1 MTEVVIDASVLLRH
15 LTGEPPDLAE
25 RARAVLAAAER
36 AHVRLVVT
44 ALTLAEVV
52 WVLQH
57 SYRWRR
63 GAIADGLAR
72 LILSGA
78 FSLPEASVISQA
90 LTWYRMRPR
99 LHFADAYIAAVAAGR
114 GAAVV
119 SLDRDLKRLR
129 DVTVVDSSAAFEQ
142 P

>member
-1 MTEVVIDASVLLRH
+1 MTEVVIDANVLLRH

-25 RARAVLAAAER
+25 RAGALLAAAER
-36 AHVRLVVT
+36 ERVRLVVT

-63 GAIADGLAR
+63 EAIAEGLAR
-72 LILSGA
+72 LIISGA
-78 FSLPEASVISQA
+78 FFLAEARVVSQA
-90 LTWYRMRPR
+90 LTWYRSLPR
-99 LHFADAYIAAVAAGR
+99 LHFADAYVASVAADR
-114 GAAVV
+114 GAAVM
-119 SLDRDLKRLR
+119 SFDRDLKRLR
-129 DVTVVDSSAAFEQ
+129 DVTVVDSPAAFKR